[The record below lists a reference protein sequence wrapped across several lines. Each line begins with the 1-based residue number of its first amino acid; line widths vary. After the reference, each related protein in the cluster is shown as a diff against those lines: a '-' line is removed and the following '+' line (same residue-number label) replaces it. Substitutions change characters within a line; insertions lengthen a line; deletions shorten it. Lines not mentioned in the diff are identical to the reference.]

1 MSISWA
7 LKYLICIGFV
17 LVLAGCGSPSGSS
30 GSAGENNDGRALVSW
45 MPPTENTDGSALVDL
60 AGYRIY
66 YGGSPNNYSSTITID
81 NVGLTSLL
89 VEGLPP
95 SSDLYFVMTA
105 FNTEGIESSYSE
117 EVFIS
122 ISSN

>member
-17 LVLAGCGSPSGSS
+17 LVLAGCGSAADSG

-60 AGYRIY
+60 AGYLIY
-66 YGGSPNNYSSTITID
+66 YGGSPNTYSSNITID